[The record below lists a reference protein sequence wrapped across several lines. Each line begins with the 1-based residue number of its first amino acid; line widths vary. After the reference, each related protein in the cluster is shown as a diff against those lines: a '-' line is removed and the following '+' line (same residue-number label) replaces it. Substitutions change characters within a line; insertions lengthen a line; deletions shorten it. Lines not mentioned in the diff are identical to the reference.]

1 MSLVIVGTTKYVG
14 FNGSI
19 ALQSKE
25 EHLYKVCYL
34 LSLDLNIAEY
44 SPRTFLL
51 ARRDRIWKYS
61 SFFLLFA
68 SASYHMTGLSL
79 WTE

>member
-25 EHLYKVCYL
+25 EIYTKYVIY
-34 LSLDLNIAEY
+34 
-44 SPRTFLL
+44 FL
-51 ARRDRIWKYS
+51 
-61 SFFLLFA
+61 
-68 SASYHMTGLSL
+68 
-79 WTE
+79 

>member
-34 LSLDLNIAEY
+34 LSLDSNIAEY
-44 SPRTFLL
+44 SPCTFLL
-51 ARRDRIWKYS
+51 ARREIVS
-61 SFFLLFA
+61 GNTHLSFCFLPLLLI
-68 SASYHMTGLSL
+68 T
-79 WTE
+79 